1 MIQVTY
7 NEVGDE
13 MILRAEGHAGY
24 AEKGKDIVC
33 AAVSVL
39 MQTLAYSVDADNTG
53 NTFELSDGKNGNR
66 LTVQAPMSVLNRDK
80 FDLVVEGLIR
90 LAENYPENVQF
101 KKLCTKSVNVMDL
114 QMFAEGGDG
123 NGGSGDSGSGLALSG
138 ASRQLPQS
146 GSPWQSAKFP
156 ILYFTPCCRKKSRQA
171 LRSDFT
177 PLPRPLTLGEV
188 ASRKR

>member
-1 MIQVTY
+1 MIQVIY
-7 NEVGDE
+7 NEVEDA
-13 MILRAEGHAGY
+13 MILRAEGHAGF

-39 MQTLAYSVDADNTG
+39 MQTLAYSVDAGNTG

-114 QMFAEGGDG
+114 QMFAEVGEPLAGRKTLLWTNKAVLTQRRRAAAARKAKADRARKPRSSARRSGGG
-123 NGGSGDSGSGLALSG
+123 RSG
-138 ASRQLPQS
+138 R
-146 GSPWQSAKFP
+146 
-156 ILYFTPCCRKKSRQA
+156 
-171 LRSDFT
+171 
-177 PLPRPLTLGEV
+177 
-188 ASRKR
+188 